1 MKVAIEYNNLLS
13 YVTYINR
20 TPIIQTLSLFNDGE
34 NPMENISVVIQWD
47 DLFVEEW
54 SQSDISLEPEQSLK
68 LNFQKKPL
76 RVIGKEFVSLTE
88 GYMTSFTVTVK
99 SDDELLYEERFDVN
113 ILTYNQWL
121 GINYH
126 PTLISSFV
134 TPNHPQVI
142 GIIKNASEILSNWK
156 LSFSDYQTQDKNDV
170 RAQIKAIYIA
180 IQKEKIHYI
189 TSPPNFEDYGQRIRL
204 ADDVIVNKMGNCIE
218 LAVLFASCLEYVRL
232 NPLIILMH
240 GHAFVG
246 CWLEDHTFQ
255 SSIDDDVTLL
265 TKRLSKGIQTIELV
279 ESTLL
284 TSEHPINYEEAVER
298 AQDQVIHSNQ
308 FEYILDVSKSR
319 SLGVKPLP
327 QKIDLLSIGEEK
339 PIDSAQL
346 STENS
351 FQVLMPEAIEDV
363 EDIEI
368 ITKRKRSRL
377 KVWES
382 KLLNLTLRNTLLN
395 FRPTRRSISIL
406 EGDLNLLEDNLSS
419 GSEFSLVPCP
429 TEIESEKR
437 KNKEYSYMR
446 SLKDEYRNYMN
457 SEMKSKRL
465 VTLLNE
471 DDLDYAIKALY
482 YTARTEL
489 EENGANTLFVAMG
502 FLKWYESDV
511 SKQAR
516 YAPILMYPI
525 EMVRKS
531 SAKGYVIRYRDEE
544 VQINTTLLEKLRMEL
559 NLEFPGL
566 NPLPID
572 DHGIDVK
579 KVLNT
584 MRSAIMDKRGWDVI
598 DVSYIGLFSFNQF
611 VMWND
616 IHSRSEELMNNQI
629 VGSLMQGKLEF
640 DTENII
646 NVNDIDDSDLFSK
659 NAILMDAD
667 SSQLSAIYSASNG
680 SSFVLHGP
688 PGTGKSQTITNII
701 ASALYNGKSVLFV
714 AEKMAALNVV
724 ESRLDKLGIGDF
736 ALELHSNKTK
746 KSDVLNRIG
755 KILEKRNNG
764 EIKEIQ
770 EKRLKLYQLRN
781 EIKETNSALHRIGQ
795 NGYSIYEMI
804 SIYESQYVDEIYSIG
819 DVALKLTKNMVE
831 RIVDSTDR
839 YLLAYG
845 DVAPILTNSLNFINT
860 PSMTLKERDN
870 LKNEIISL
878 KNNLNDFQEK
888 VKGINMKI
896 PNDANFISVKQLIE
910 LLYSVV
916 NTKDLVWHYLHR
928 WNQEDIDDSVYDI
941 IAKGCKRADI
951 EVKLLKEFSPS
962 ILKFDSATSSLI
974 WNQSIQK
981 WFIPKLLDQNKVLK
995 TLKVYSNTPKNLKR
1009 ENVKAILDILCEYV
1023 ALGDDIN
1030 SYMSI
1035 HCSKFEELWKGD
1047 MTDWDRF
1054 ESSLQ
1059 ATQNTMILLRE
1070 LKKVNSWFEI
1080 QSWAEELHK
1089 EWMLYKDNNRESVE
1103 KAFTSMQTMISNMG
1117 VIDSLSNGP
1126 IFPETKTIGE
1136 MREIAKGVFS
1146 SYDGVD
1152 KWVTYVKVRNEFKDL
1167 ELYDFIQRTES
1178 GELDSKALKPVLI
1191 KSLMYYGAIEILE
1204 KESSLSTFDNRSFEY
1219 LLEQY
1224 KQELTVVTEM
1234 TRLELIERLTESIPK
1249 PIGNINMNSELGIL
1263 KKAVK
1268 SSGRGLSLRKLF
1280 DMTPNVLHRIAPCM
1294 LMSPISIAQYIDP
1307 SFPKFDLVIFDE
1319 ASQVH
1324 THAAIGAIARGK
1336 QLIVVGDPNQ
1346 LPPTSF
1352 FSGNFDD
1359 EDMEFEE
1366 TDQDSILD
1374 ECQAIMFQELYL
1386 KWHYRSSHESLIAF
1400 SNSQYYDNKLYTF
1413 PSYNDLE
1420 SKVRL
1425 IQVEGYY
1432 DRGSTKQNAAEADAI
1447 IEEVKRR
1454 LKAISL
1460 RKQSIGIVTFSSV
1473 QQKLI
1478 QNKLDELFAHY
1489 PKLEEY
1495 AQELKEE
1502 IFVKNLENVQG
1513 DERDVILFSIG
1524 YGPDQNGKVTMNF
1537 GPLNHSEGWKRL
1549 NVVVSRSREE
1559 MIVYSTL
1566 KPEQIDLSRTSSIG
1580 LLGLKRFLEFAR
1592 EKNSLMIDY
1601 YNTNLRKDE
1610 MIDAIA
1616 AKMEE
1621 YGYSA
1626 IKNVGKS
1633 DYRIDIGVINPEL
1646 KNEFIAAIIIDG
1658 KQYNATPTVRDKVIV
1673 QPAMLKRLKWNV
1685 INVWSLDWFRNQ
1697 NTVMEDVKNR
1707 IEAFKSDLDSEK
1719 SGLQENENVDDFE
1732 FEIEYI
1738 NPAEHEKVYYERYD
1752 LGANQYPKESFYDD
1766 TSIPIMSDI
1775 MDKII
1780 KFEAPIVEDDLF
1792 RRIIST
1798 WGISQIGSRVLEILK
1813 LAASGISS
1821 FRVLDD
1827 YKNTYWK
1834 SREEY
1839 EAGAICRRFKDE
1851 KRKFHH
1857 ICDDEIEATILEVL
1871 SEQISLDSINLCREV
1886 FKIHGYNMLGADAQ
1900 NNVLGCL
1907 SILVNDN
1914 EVIEEDERYI
1924 LSKKR

>member
-1 MKVAIEYNNLLS
+1 MKLTIEYNNILS

-20 TPIIQTLSLFNDGE
+20 IPIIQTMSLYNHRE
-34 NPMENISVVIQWD
+34 SRMENISVVIQWD
-47 DLFVEEW
+47 DPFVEEW
-54 SQSDISLEPEQSLK
+54 SQSEISLEPEQTLK

-76 RVIGKEFVSLTE
+76 RIIGKEFVSLTE
-88 GYMTSFTVTVK
+88 GYMTSFTVTIK
-99 SDDELLYEERFDVN
+99 SDDELLYEKRFDVN

-142 GIIKNASEILSNWK
+142 GIVKNASEILSNWK

-170 RAQIKAIYIA
+170 RGQIKAIYLA
-180 IQKEKIHYI
+180 IQNEKIHYI
-189 TSPPNFEDYGQRIRL
+189 TSPPNFEGYGQRIRL
-204 ADDVIVNKMGNCIE
+204 ADDVVVNKMGNCIE

-246 CWLEDHTFQ
+246 CWLEDQTFQ
-255 SSIDDDVTLL
+255 SSIDDDVTSL
-265 TKRLSKGIQTIELV
+265 TKRLSEGIKTIELV

-284 TSEHPINYEEAVER
+284 TSEHPITYEEAVEK
-298 AQDQVIHSNQ
+298 AQDQIIHGNQ
-308 FEYILDVSKSR
+308 FEYILDISKAR

-327 QKIDLLSIGEEK
+327 QKIDLLSIAEEK

-346 STENS
+346 NIENK
-351 FQVLMPEAIEDV
+351 FEILMPEAIEDV

-368 ITKRKRSRL
+368 ITRRKRSRL

-382 KLLNLTLRNTLLN
+382 KLLSLTLRNTLLN

-419 GSEFSLVPCP
+419 GKEFSLVPCP

-437 KNKEYSYMR
+437 KNKQYSYMR
-446 SLKDEYRNYMN
+446 SLKDEYRDYMN

-465 VTLLNE
+465 VTLLDGN
-471 DDLDYAIKALY
+471 DLDYAIKALY

-489 EENGANTLFVAMG
+489 EENGANTLFAAMG
-502 FLKWYESDV
+502 FLKWYESDI

-516 YAPILMYPI
+516 YAPILLYPI

-646 NVNDIDDSDLFSK
+646 NVNDIDNSDMFSK

-724 ESRLDKLGIGDF
+724 ESRLEKIGIGDF

-746 KSDVLNRIG
+746 KGDILNRIG

-770 EKRLKLYQLRN
+770 EKRLNLYQLRN
-781 EIKETNSALHRIGQ
+781 EIKETNSALHRIGE

-804 SIYESQYVDEIYSIG
+804 STYESQYVVKIYPIG
-819 DVALKLTKNMVE
+819 DLATTLKKNMVE
-831 RIVDSTDR
+831 RIINSVNR
-839 YLLAYG
+839 YLLAYEG
-845 DVAPILTNSLNFINT
+845 VAPISTNSLNFINT

-870 LKNEIISL
+870 LRNEIISL
-878 KNNLNDFQEK
+878 KSNLNDFQEK
-888 VKGINMKI
+888 TKGININI
-896 PNDANFISVKQLIE
+896 PDNAAFMSVKQLID

-916 NTKDLVWHYLHR
+916 NTKDLIWHYLQR
-928 WNQEDIDDSVYDI
+928 WNQEGIDNSVYDI
-941 IAKGCKRADI
+941 IAKGHKRGDI
-951 EVKLLKEFSPS
+951 EVHILKEFSPS
-962 ILKFDSATSSLI
+962 ILKFDSVASLLI

-981 WFIPKLLDQNKVLK
+981 RLIPRLLDQNKILK
-995 TLKVYSNTPKNLKR
+995 TLRIYSNIPKDLKK
-1009 ENVKAILDILCEYV
+1009 ENVKEVLDILCEYV
-1023 ALGDDIN
+1023 TLGHDIN
-1030 SYMSI
+1030 SYMNI
-1035 HCSKFEELWKGD
+1035 HGSKFEELWNGD

-1054 ESSLQ
+1054 ENSLQ
-1059 ATQNTMILLRE
+1059 ATQNIMILLRD

-1080 QSWAEELHK
+1080 QSWVEGIRK
-1089 EWMLYKDNNRESVE
+1089 EWVLYKDENEEPVE
-1103 KAFTSMQTMISNMG
+1103 KAFTSMQTMIWSIEE
-1117 VIDSLSNGP
+1117 VDRLSSGQ
-1126 IFPETKTIGE
+1126 IFPEMKTIGE
-1136 MREIAKGVFS
+1136 MSEIIEQIFTS
-1146 SYDGVD
+1146 FDEVD
-1152 KWVTYVKVRNEFKDL
+1152 KWVAYVKVRNEFKDF
-1167 ELYDFIQRTES
+1167 ELYDFIQRVES
-1178 GELDSKALKPVLI
+1178 GELDSKDLKPVLI
-1191 KSLMYYGAIEILE
+1191 KSLMYYGVIEILE
-1204 KESSLSTFDNRSFEY
+1204 KESSLSNFDNRSFEY

-1234 TRLELIERLTESIPK
+1234 TRLELIERLTSNIPK
-1249 PIGNINMNSELGIL
+1249 PVGDINMNSELGVL

-1268 SSGRGLSLRKLF
+1268 NSGRGLALRKLF
-1280 DMTPNVLHRIAPCM
+1280 DMTPNVLRRIAPCM

-1319 ASQVH
+1319 ASQVN

-1352 FSGNFDD
+1352 FGGNFDD

-1374 ECQAIMFQELYL
+1374 ECQAIMFQELHL

-1425 IQVEGYY
+1425 VEVEGYY
-1432 DRGSTKQNAAEADAI
+1432 DRGSTKQNVAEADAI
-1447 IEEVKRR
+1447 IEEIKRR
-1454 LKAISL
+1454 LKATSL

-1478 QNKLDELFAHY
+1478 QNKLDELFARY

-1495 AQELKEE
+1495 AQQLKED

-1566 KPEQIDLSRTSSIG
+1566 RPEQIDLSRTNATG
-1580 LLGLKRFLEFAR
+1580 VLGLKRFLEFAR

-1601 YNTNLRKDE
+1601 YHTNLRKDE

-1616 AKMEE
+1616 TKVAE
-1621 YGYSA
+1621 YGYSV

-1633 DYRIDIGVINPEL
+1633 DYRIDIGIINPKL

-1658 KQYNATPTVRDKVIV
+1658 YQYYETPTVRDKVIV
-1673 QPAMLKRLKWNV
+1673 QSAMLKRLKWNV

-1697 NTVMEDVKNR
+1697 NTVIENIKNK
-1707 IEAFKSDLDSEK
+1707 IQAIQSDLDSEK
-1719 SGLQENENVDDFE
+1719 SNLQENDNVYD

-1738 NPAEHEKVYYERYD
+1738 NPVEHEKVYYERYNLED
-1752 LGANQYPKESFYDD
+1752 NQYSKELFYDN
-1766 TSIPIMSDI
+1766 TSIPIMTDI
-1775 MDKII
+1775 MNRII

-1792 RRIIST
+1792 RRVISI

-1813 LAASGISS
+1813 LAASRTSS
-1821 FRVLDD
+1821 FRILDD
-1827 YKNTYWK
+1827 YKNTYWR

-1839 EAGAICRRFKDE
+1839 EADAICRRFKDE

-1857 ICDDEIEATILEVL
+1857 ICDDEIQATILEIL
-1871 SEQISLDSINLCREV
+1871 SEQISLDFGNLCREV
-1886 FKIHGYNMLGADAQ
+1886 FKLHGYNMLGVEAQ
-1900 NNVLGCL
+1900 NNVYGCL
-1907 SILVNDN
+1907 DALVSDN
-1914 EVIEEDERYI
+1914 KIIEEDERYI
-1924 LSKKR
+1924 LRGRSL

>member
-1 MKVAIEYNNLLS
+1 MKVTIEYNNLLS

-20 TPIIQTLSLFNDGE
+20 TPIIQTLSLFNDKE
-34 NPMENISVVIQWD
+34 NRIEDVSVVIQWD

-54 SQSDISLEPEQSLK
+54 SQSGISLEPEQTLK

-76 RVIGKEFVSLTE
+76 RIIGKEFVSLTE
-88 GYMTSFTVTVK
+88 GCMTSFTVTIK
-99 SDDELLYEERFDVN
+99 SDSELLYEERFDVN
-113 ILTYNQWL
+113 VLTYNQWL

-142 GIIKNASEILSNWK
+142 GIIRNASEILSNWK

-170 RAQIKAIYIA
+170 RAQIKAIYLA
-180 IQKEKIHYI
+180 IQNEKIHYI

-204 ADDVIVNKMGNCIE
+204 ADDVVVNKMGNCIE

-232 NPLIILMH
+232 NPLIILMY

-246 CWLEDHTFQ
+246 CWLEDQTFQ
-255 SSIDDDVTLL
+255 SSIDDDVTSL
-265 TKRLSKGIQTIELV
+265 TKRLSEGIKTIELV

-284 TSEHPINYEEAVER
+284 TSEHPVTYEDAVER
-298 AQDQVIHSNQ
+298 AQDQIIHGNH
-308 FEYILDVSKSR
+308 FEYILDVFKAR

-327 QKIDLLSIGEEK
+327 QKIDLLSIAEEK
-339 PIDSAQL
+339 QIDSVQQN
-346 STENS
+346 TENNELS
-351 FQVLMPEAIEDV
+351 MPETIEDI

-368 ITKRKRSRL
+368 ITRRKRSRL

-419 GSEFSLVPCP
+419 GKEFSLVPCP

-457 SEMKSKRL
+457 SEMKSRRL
-465 VTLLNE
+465 VTLLDE

-572 DHGIDVK
+572 EYGIDVK

-629 VGSLMQGKLEF
+629 VGSLMQGKLEI

-646 NVNDIDDSDLFSK
+646 NVNDIDDSDMFSK

-724 ESRLDKLGIGDF
+724 QSRLEKIGIGDF

-770 EKRLKLYQLRN
+770 EKRLKLYQVRN
-781 EIKETNSALHRIGQ
+781 EIKETNSALHRIGE

-804 SIYESQYVDEIYSIG
+804 SIYESQYVDEIYPIG
-819 DVALKLTKNMVE
+819 DLALNLTKNMVE
-831 RIVDSTDR
+831 RIDSSTDR

-845 DVAPILTNSLNFINT
+845 DVAPIPTNPLNYINT

-878 KNNLNDFQEK
+878 KSNLNDFQERA
-888 VKGINMKI
+888 KGVNLKI
-896 PNDANFISVKQLIE
+896 PNDATFISVKTLMD
-910 LLYSVV
+910 LLYSFV
-916 NTKDLVWHYLHR
+916 NTKDLVWYYLDR
-928 WNQEDIDDSVYDI
+928 WNQEDIDNPIYNI
-941 IAKGCKRADI
+941 IAKGRKRSDI

-962 ILKFDSATSSLI
+962 ILKFDSAKSLLI

-981 WFIPKLLDQNKVLK
+981 WFIPRLLDQNKILK
-995 TLKVYSNTPKNLKR
+995 TLKVYSNTPKNLKKER
-1009 ENVKAILDILCEYV
+1009 VKEILDALCEYV
-1023 ALGDDIN
+1023 TLGDDIN
-1030 SYMSI
+1030 AYMDI
-1035 HCSKFEELWKGD
+1035 HGSKFEELWSGD
-1047 MTDWDRF
+1047 ITDWDRL
-1054 ESSLQ
+1054 ENSLQ
-1059 ATQNTMILLRE
+1059 ATQNSIILLRE
-1070 LKKVNSWFEI
+1070 LKKVNNWFDIQNWIEEI
-1080 QSWAEELHK
+1080 RK
-1089 EWMLYKDNNRESVE
+1089 EWMLYKDNNKESVE
-1103 KAFTSMQTMISNMG
+1103 KAYKSIQTMIYNIDL
-1117 VIDSLSNGP
+1117 VDSLSNGQ
-1126 IFPETKTIGE
+1126 IFSETKTIAE
-1136 MREIAKGVFS
+1136 MSEIVKRVFI

-1152 KWVTYVKVRNEFKDL
+1152 KWVAYVKVRNEFKDF
-1167 ELYDFIQRTES
+1167 ELFNFIQRVES
-1178 GELDSKALKPVLI
+1178 GEMDSKSLKPTLI
-1191 KSLMYYGAIEILE
+1191 KSLMYYGVIEILE
-1204 KESSLSTFDNRSFEY
+1204 KESSLSNFDNRSFEY

-1234 TRLELIERLTESIPK
+1234 TRLELIERLTSSIPK
-1249 PIGNINMNSELGIL
+1249 PTGTINMSSELGIL

-1268 SSGRGLSLRKLF
+1268 NNGRGLSLRKLF

-1425 IQVEGYY
+1425 IQVEGFY
-1432 DRGSTKQNAAEADAI
+1432 DRGSTKQNVAEADAI
-1447 IEEVKRR
+1447 IEEIKRR
-1454 LKAISL
+1454 LKTISL

-1524 YGPDQNGKVTMNF
+1524 YGPDQNRKVSMNF

-1566 KPEQIDLSRTSSIG
+1566 RPEQIDLSRTSATG
-1580 LLGLKRFLEFAR
+1580 VLGLKRFLEFAR

-1601 YNTNLRKDE
+1601 YHTNFRKDE

-1616 AKMEE
+1616 VKMEE
-1621 YGYSA
+1621 CGYSV

-1633 DYRIDIGVINPEL
+1633 DYRVDVGIINPKL
-1646 KNEFIAAIIIDG
+1646 QNEFIAAIVIDG
-1658 KQYNATPTVRDKVIV
+1658 YQYYETPTVRDKVIV
-1673 QPAMLKRLKWNV
+1673 QPAMLKRLNWNV
-1685 INVWSLDWFRNQ
+1685 INVWSLDWFRNK
-1697 NTVMEDVKNR
+1697 NTVIENIKNR
-1707 IEAFKSDLDSEK
+1707 VEAIQSDLDSEK
-1719 SGLQENENVDDFE
+1719 FNFEENENVDDFE

-1738 NPAEHEKVYYERYD
+1738 DPVEHEGIYYERYN
-1752 LGANQYPKESFYDD
+1752 LEQTQYPKELFYAD
-1766 TSIPIMSDI
+1766 TSIPIMMDI
-1775 MDKII
+1775 MNRII

-1792 RRIIST
+1792 RRVISI
-1798 WGISQIGSRVLEILK
+1798 WGISQIGSRVMEILK
-1813 LAASGISS
+1813 LAASRTSS

-1827 YKNTYWK
+1827 YKNTYWR

-1851 KRKFHH
+1851 KRRFHH
-1857 ICDDEIEATILEVL
+1857 ICDDEIEATILEIL
-1871 SEQISLDSINLCREV
+1871 SEQISLDSVNLCREV
-1886 FKIHGYNMLGADAQ
+1886 FKIHGYNMLGTDAQ

-1914 EVIEEDERYI
+1914 KVMEEDERYI
-1924 LSKKR
+1924 LSKNVS